1 MGKNNSLLLFFEFLE
16 RKNRVELTFIQ
27 NLKCRQSAYLDG
39 FISLG
44 NFAYFIHFILL
55 FIHFIHL
62 FYSFIHPDPWMIMV
76 SHGIQTFCLSQ
87 QCSLKACTY
96 PTLERLISLFFPTC
110 HRLDPQF
117 TCYVATFLQFS
128 TWKIQ
133 LKYV

>member
-44 NFAYFIHFILL
+44 NFAYFIHFIL
-55 FIHFIHL
+55 FIYS
-62 FYSFIHPDPWMIMV
+62 FYSFILFIYSSRPLDVMV

-87 QCSLKACTY
+87 QCSLKACRY